1 MRFLKVAGAGLLCL
15 AVVLGRIPSVHAQ
28 AEREPAAARHAD
40 EPHATAGHGEGG
52 HGEGAAHGK
61 ADPLT
66 ADPDLAIATFII
78 FMVLLAVLWKF
89 AWGPISKSLD
99 EREEAIARFM
109 ADAKRHH
116 EDAKLHV
123 AEYERKLAGAADEV
137 RALVEEA
144 RRDAEHT
151 KQEILAEARAGADAE
166 RVRAIREIE
175 AATDGAIKQLAERS
189 ADLAVDLAG
198 KIVSAKLSAGDHA
211 TLIREAITKFP
222 KTSPS
227 RN

>member
-1 MRFLKVAGAGLLCL
+1 MRTLLAAIFIVACFV
-15 AVVLGRIPSVHAQ
+15 AVPAHTVYAQ
-28 AEREPAAARHAD
+28 GHDAPAAGHA
-40 EPHATAGHGEGG
+40 A
-52 HGEGAAHGK
+52 EGAAAAGSPN
-61 ADPLT
+61 PL
-66 ADPDLAIATFII
+66 AVDPDLAIWTLII
-78 FMVLLAVLWKF
+78 FLVLMAVLWKF

-99 EREEAIARFM
+99 AREEAVARFM
-109 ADAKRHH
+109 EDAKRHH
-116 EDAKLHV
+116 EDAKAHV
-123 AEYERKLAGAADEV
+123 AEYERKLASAADEV

-166 RVRAIREIE
+166 RLRALRDIE

-198 KIVSAKLSAGDHA
+198 KIVSAKLSPGDHA